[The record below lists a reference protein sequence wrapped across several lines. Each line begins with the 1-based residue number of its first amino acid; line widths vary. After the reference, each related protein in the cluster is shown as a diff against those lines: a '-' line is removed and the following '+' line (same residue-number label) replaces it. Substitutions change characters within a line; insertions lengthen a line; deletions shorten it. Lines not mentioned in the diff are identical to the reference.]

1 MRRGSGFTRKSS
13 HSSANGGDCVEI
25 GTLSY
30 GVAIRDSKDLEKG
43 HLTVSAEAFGAFLAG
58 LKR

>member
-1 MRRGSGFTRKSS
+1 MDVLTWRKSS
-13 HSSANGGDCVEI
+13 YSSANGGECVEI

-30 GVAIRDSKDLEKG
+30 GVAIRDGKAPEKG
-43 HLTVSAEAFGAFLAG
+43 HLTASAAAFGAFLAG